1 MGGWF
6 DPGRWKEWLVLTDLT
21 WYLSSAL
28 EITILAV
35 VIYYVLLALER
46 ISAGGKIKGI
56 SLAFAGVVGAW
67 MLARLLQLHAITWL
81 LQASIG
87 FSALILIVIFQPEL
101 RRLFSRL
108 GGFFPGTADHGSG
121 HAALPHL
128 VEAIA
133 YMASRRIGA
142 LIVVERTDRL
152 DNFIS
157 SSPLDCEL
165 TAKALIALFWKDSP
179 LHDGALIVRG
189 GRIAGAGVILPLTDN
204 PEFKGLSGTRHR
216 AAIGIS
222 EDTDALALVV
232 SEETGAISIADKGN
246 LTRGLSRQDVEI
258 LLGRVF
264 RAAAAASATSESS
277 SAISGV
283 VGGVSGKGT

>member
-1 MGGWF
+1 MGGMLEFEHW
-6 DPGRWKEWLVLTDLT
+6 RQWLVLTDLT
-21 WYLSSAL
+21 WYLRSAL
-28 EITILAV
+28 EIAILAV

-56 SLAFAGVVGAW
+56 SLALAGVVVAW
-67 MLARLLQLHAITWL
+67 MLARVLQLHAISWL
-81 LQASIG
+81 LQAVIG

-101 RRLFSRL
+101 RKLFSRL
-108 GGFFPGTADHGSG
+108 GGIFPGNSEPAG
-121 HAALPHL
+121 AEVLPQL
-128 VEAIA
+128 VEAIG

-142 LIVVERTDRL
+142 LIVIERNDRL
-152 DNFIS
+152 DSFIS

-165 TAKALIALFWKDSP
+165 TAKAMIALFWKDSP

-204 PEFKGLSGTRHR
+204 PEYKGLSGTRHR

-222 EDTDALALVV
+222 EDTDVLALVV
-232 SEETGAISIADKGN
+232 SEETGGISIADKGT

-258 LLGRVF
+258 VLGRLF
-264 RAAAAASATSESS
+264 RAAAAASA
-277 SAISGV
+277 SGV
-283 VGGVSGKGT
+283 RRP